1 MKKRPI
7 FHLFLTLTVLLILIG
22 IVVVIFTQFDRGYV
36 TVVRDNEITE
46 KQYELIKQIAKA
58 GSKTSVN
65 QTKVKNDAKS
75 NNSVLNLIDQVKQDD
90 NASDHGGDDSLL
102 TDTDRE
108 IARINNLNHQSYVQQ
123 HPATPYPYSRNS
135 YGNYQQ
141 YWLSNN
147 PWSPDYNPNN
157 RY

>member
-7 FHLFLTLTVLLILIG
+7 FHQFLTLTVLLILIG

-36 TVVRDNEITE
+36 TVVRDNEITA
-46 KQYELIKQIAKA
+46 KQYELINQIAKA
-58 GSKTSVN
+58 ESKISVS
-65 QTKVKNDAKS
+65 QTKVKNDVKS
-75 NNSVLNLIDQVKQDD
+75 NNSVLTLIEQVKQDD
-90 NASDHGGDDSLL
+90 IVADHRDDDSLQ
-102 TDTDRE
+102 TDTDKE
-108 IARINNLNHQSYVQQ
+108 IARINNLNHQNYVQQ
-123 HPATPYPYSRNS
+123 YPATPYPYSRNS